1 MIEIRIHGRGGQGA
15 RLAGRIVGRAGF
27 LAGLYAQDF
36 PLFGAERRG
45 APIVAC
51 ARLSREPIET
61 RGYVEEPH
69 VVVVMDDTLL
79 QESHAQILGGL
90 RAGAAVLINA
100 RANERPLPATAPGVI
115 YISINLSG
123 IARRVIGRDTR
134 SAVVAGAAA
143 RFIPEITADILRDA
157 IRAELADVGVATEIV
172 ERNIKAAMESY
183 ALMPAV
189 FLPEQRP
196 PQPKAATPPRAFP
209 LPFCDLYAASTIRSP
224 GNAALR
230 HTGNWRM
237 ERPEIELPKCK
248 KCFLCFLFCPDSAI
262 HLDADL
268 YPHIDYDHCKGCM
281 ICREECPTDA
291 ITQRLE
297 A

>member
-15 RLAGRIVGRAGF
+15 RLASRIIGRAGF
-27 LAGLYAQDF
+27 LAGLYVQDF

-51 ARLSREPIET
+51 ARLSRDPIET
-61 RGYVEEPH
+61 RGYVEEPDL
-69 VVVVMDDTLL
+69 VVVMDDTLL
-79 QESHAQILGGL
+79 QENYTQILGGL
-90 RAGAAVLINA
+90 RAGAGVLIDDRSNQ
-100 RANERPLPATAPGVI
+100 RPLPATAPGVFF
-115 YISINLSG
+115 ISINLSG

-134 SAVVAGAAA
+134 SAVVGGAAA
-143 RFIPEITADILRDA
+143 KFIPEITADILTAA
-157 IRAELADVGVATEIV
+157 IRAELAEVGVSTELV
-172 ERNIKAAMESY
+172 EGNIKAAMESY

-189 FLPEQRP
+189 FLPEHRP
-196 PQPKAATPPRAFP
+196 PQHKTAALSQAFP
-209 LPFCDLYAASTIRSP
+209 RFFFDAYAAPTIRSA

-230 HTGNWRM
+230 HTGNWRT
-237 ERPEIELPKCK
+237 ERPEIELAKCK

-262 HLDADL
+262 HLDSDL

-291 ITQRLE
+291 IVQRLE
-297 A
+297 G

>member
-15 RLAGRIVGRAGF
+15 RLASRIIGRAGF
-27 LAGLYAQDF
+27 LAGLHAQDF

-51 ARLSREPIET
+51 ARLSRDPIET
-61 RGYVEEPH
+61 RGYVEEPDL
-69 VVVVMDDTLL
+69 VVVMDDTLL
-79 QESHAQILGGL
+79 QENHAQILGGL
-90 RAGAAVLINA
+90 RAGAAVLIDDRSNQT
-100 RANERPLPATAPGVI
+100 LPATAPGVI
-115 YISINLSG
+115 FISINLSG

-134 SAVVAGAAA
+134 SAVAAGAAA
-143 RFIPEITADILRDA
+143 KFIPEITAAILREA
-157 IRAELADVGVATEIV
+157 IRAELAEVGVSTELV
-172 ERNIKAAMESY
+172 EGNIKAAMESY

-196 PQPKAATPPRAFP
+196 PRHKTAAASQAFP
-209 LPFCDLYAASTIRSP
+209 SSFFDAYTASTIRSA

-230 HTGNWRM
+230 HTGNWRT
-237 ERPEIELPKCK
+237 ERPEIELAKCK

-291 ITQRLE
+291 VAQRLE
-297 A
+297 G